1 MLYDVNDLF
10 FGFIKSGWSYP
21 TRLIVETVWP
31 RLIVLMHPIQHR
43 LFTSLDF
50 FVRCLS
56 YTLLETVP
64 GFGDVVLLVIR
75 AADLPHLEPI
85 LRSG

>member
-1 MLYDVNDLF
+1 MIFF
-10 FGFIKSGWSYP
+10 FGSIEFGLPSP

-64 GFGDVVLLVIR
+64 GFGDAALLVISV
-75 AADLPHLEPI
+75 AYLPHFDLI
-85 LRSG
+85 F